1 MSCYQ
6 ASFSKSSNQKICAR
20 RNHSA
25 CSITLDI
32 DRRQQTSL
40 GDFADCAN
48 SRDISRYDRGL
59 LAAKHYQFATHFD
72 EAQREEAPAF
82 YAAPIDDITRQR
94 TFNDKPPG
102 DRVRTQTPA
111 PEDLS
116 HLASPK
122 TYLIALTPRRRDKKT
137 TRRQKNAQTQP
148 AQLSETVFLTAPP
161 LNKFGFAPF
170 STASMRTSTA
180 ATGSVKSPR
189 SAFWQIDT
197 NVSNCP
203 CWTVCPF

>member
-94 TFNDKPPG
+94 TFNDKPAG

-122 TYLIALTPRRRDKKT
+122 TYLIALTPRRRDKKN
-137 TRRQKNAQTQP
+137 NAASKKRPNPTSSVIGDGVLNRPTFEQIW
-148 AQLSETVFLTAPP
+148 LCTVFNSINAN
-161 LNKFGFAPF
+161 LN
-170 STASMRTSTA
+170 
-180 ATGSVKSPR
+180 GSNG
-189 SAFWQIDT
+189 IG
-197 NVSNCP
+197 
-203 CWTVCPF
+203 